1 MVSNN
6 FVKKPMSL
14 IDKINMAIP
23 PISHNQVQVSGNQ
36 SQKPVIQAS
45 QKLIQQLTNNPLGNV
60 GTFKDAHE
68 FRSTMDS
75 AFSSAI
81 TDQNLKQ
88 SIESGTTIQQKCLH
102 QMAKGQAPQLDQSDN
117 THFDAPLPKHL
128 HLSYLGTTTHS
139 VDIVVTKN
147 DHGTFV
153 TICNRGLRNNH
164 DVFETYKLCN
174 QSEQNPINSINNLL
188 SNLNQVET
196 SGGDIEAFYRSFGN
210 NNKVKINQLES
221 VELKKPPSAKNQ
233 KAGNCV
239 RTSISAAHKW
249 MAHQHDCMDAHKS
262 VKQTILESTKAV
274 IEAKIT
280 AFNKTNYPQALANR
294 PSSTPTINQSV
305 HSPLR
310 PPITTSS
317 NTVKLPQQDDS
328 PIHQQEHLVT
338 TPTEG
343 MDETLA
349 LINQVIDNML
359 TLPRKEPDEV
369 TVNLITSLPELI
381 YAYCDFQTEKITYI
395 SENKETVLSILD
407 KLLQLQK
414 EHQQIIDN
422 IKAALNLSS

>member
-1 MVSNN
+1 MVNNN
-6 FVKKPMSL
+6 FVKNTMSL
-14 IDKINMAIP
+14 IDKINMETG
-23 PISHNQVQVSGNQ
+23 PILNNKTQQTGNQ
-36 SQKPVIQAS
+36 SQKLVIQAS
-45 QKLIQQLTNNPLGNV
+45 QKLVQQLTNNPLGNV

-68 FRSTMDS
+68 FRSTMDK

-81 TDQNLKQ
+81 PDPNLKQ
-88 SIESGTTIQQKCLH
+88 SIESGTIIQQKCLAK
-102 QMAKGQAPQLDQSDN
+102 MAEGEIPQLDQSDN

-128 HLSYLGTTTHS
+128 HLSYLGTQTHS

-153 TICNRGLRNNH
+153 TVCNRGLRNNH
-164 DVFETYKLCN
+164 DIFETYKLCN

-188 SNLNQVET
+188 RRLNQVET
-196 SGGDIEAFYRSFGN
+196 SGKGIEDFYKSFGN
-210 NNKVKINQLES
+210 NNKVKTNQLES
-221 VELKKPPSAKNQ
+221 VGLEEPPTAKNQ

-249 MAHQHDCMDAHKS
+249 MAHQHGCMDAHKS

-317 NTVKLPQQDDS
+317 DTVKLPQQDDP
-328 PIHQQEHLVT
+328 PIHPQEHLVT
-338 TPTEG
+338 TPIES

-349 LINQVIDNML
+349 LINQAIDNML
-359 TLPRKEPDEV
+359 ALPGKEPDEV
-369 TVNLITSLPELI
+369 TTNLITSLPELI
-381 YAYCDFQTEKITYI
+381 YAYCDFQTEKTIYI

-407 KLLQLQK
+407 KLLQLQ
-414 EHQQIIDN
+414 EN
-422 IKAALNLSS
+422 IGK

>member
-1 MVSNN
+1 MVNNN

-14 IDKINMAIP
+14 IDEINMETG
-23 PISHNQVQVSGNQ
+23 PILNNKTQQTGNQ
-36 SQKPVIQAS
+36 SQKLVIQAS

-60 GTFKDAHE
+60 GTFKDAQE

-81 TDQNLKQ
+81 TDENLKQ
-88 SIESGTTIQQKCLH
+88 SIESGTIIQQKCLDK
-102 QMAKGQAPQLDQSDN
+102 MKKGEIPQLDEGDG
-117 THFDAPLPKHL
+117 THFNAPLPKHL
-128 HLSYLGTTTHS
+128 HLSYLGTQTHS

-147 DHGTFV
+147 DYGTFV
-153 TICNRGLRNNH
+153 TVCNRGLRKEH
-164 DVFETYKLCN
+164 DIFETYRLCN
-174 QSEQNPINSINNLL
+174 PKEQNPTYSLNNLL
-188 SNLNQVET
+188 RKLNQVET
-196 SGGDIEAFYRSFGN
+196 SGGDIEMFYGSFGN
-210 NNKVKINQLES
+210 NKIETHQLES
-221 VELKKPPSAKNQ
+221 NGLKRPPTAKNQ

-249 MAHQHDCMDAHKS
+249 MAYQHDCMDAHKS

-305 HSPLR
+305 QSPLR

-317 NTVKLPQQDDS
+317 DTVKLPQQDDS
-328 PIHQQEHLVT
+328 PIHPQEHLVT
-338 TPTEG
+338 TPTES

-349 LINQVIDNML
+349 LINQAIDNML
-359 TLPRKEPDEV
+359 ALSGKEPDEV
-369 TVNLITSLPELI
+369 TTNLITSLPELI
-381 YAYCDFQTEKITYI
+381 YAYCDFQTEKINYI

-407 KLLQLQK
+407 KLLQLQEK
-414 EHQQIIDN
+414 HRQIIEH
-422 IKAALNLSS
+422 IKEDLNLSS